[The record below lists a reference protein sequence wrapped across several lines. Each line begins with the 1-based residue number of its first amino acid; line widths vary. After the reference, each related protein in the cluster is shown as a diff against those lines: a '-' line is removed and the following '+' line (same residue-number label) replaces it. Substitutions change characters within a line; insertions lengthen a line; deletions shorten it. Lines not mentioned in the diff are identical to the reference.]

1 MEYIIEGIMI
11 FNFIVYIYIG
21 YCFCSIKV
29 YVEDR
34 EVSGGCI
41 IFNVKFF
48 ETVKDFKFRVGNF
61 FLRLDMYLIIK

>member
-1 MEYIIEGIMI
+1 MI
-11 FNFIVYIYIG
+11 FNFIVSVYIYIG